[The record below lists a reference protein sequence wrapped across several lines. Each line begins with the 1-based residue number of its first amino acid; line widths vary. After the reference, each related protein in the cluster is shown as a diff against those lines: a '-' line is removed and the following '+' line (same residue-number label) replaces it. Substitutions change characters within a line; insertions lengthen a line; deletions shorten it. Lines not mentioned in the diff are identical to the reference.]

1 MKEKNISPRL
11 LSAADFV
18 RQDAILADIG
28 TDHAYLPLFLLKEG
42 RISRA
47 FSSDINEGPLASARA
62 NAEAAGLSDRIEFT
76 LADGADA
83 LSGKGITDYTICGMG
98 GELIADIIARAPDM
112 HKAGVRLIL
121 QPMTRRGELV
131 KYLYSHGFSVECE
144 AYSKDAGKHYVTL
157 VVGFSGECLE
167 ISEICAEFGVSTTPC
182 QNYEAKIGYLKA
194 KKEVFEK
201 RARGIG
207 KSKSGG
213 GVDYSAHIAYID
225 KMIKEAEAK
234 KL

>member
-28 TDHAYLPLFLLKEG
+28 TDHAYLPLFLLGEG

-47 FSSDINEGPLASARA
+47 FCADINEGPLSTARA
-62 NAEAAGLSDRIEFT
+62 NAEAAGLADRIEFT

-83 LSGKGITDYTICGMG
+83 LSGRGITDYTICGMG
-98 GELIADIIARAPDM
+98 GELIADIIDRAPEM
-112 HKAGVRLIL
+112 HTAGVRLIL

-131 KYLYSHGFSVECE
+131 RYLYSHGFSVECE
-144 AYSKDAGKHYVTL
+144 AYSKDAGKFYVALIVSFT
-157 VVGFSGECLE
+157 GECREVGE
-167 ISEICAEFGVSTTPC
+167 IEAEFGISATPC
-182 QNYEAKIGYLKA
+182 QNSEAKLGYLRA
-194 KKEVFEK
+194 KRLVFEK
-201 RARGIG
+201 RIRGVE
-207 KSKSGG
+207 KSRCGG
-213 GVDYSAHIAYID
+213 ADYSAHVAYID
-225 KMIKEAEAK
+225 KMIKEAEAR

>member
-28 TDHAYLPLFLLKEG
+28 TDHAYLPLFLLGEG

-47 FSSDINEGPLASARA
+47 FCSDINEGPLASARA
-62 NAEAAGLSDRIEFT
+62 NAEALGLADRIEFT

-83 LSGKGITDYTICGMG
+83 LSGRGITDYTICGMG
-98 GELIADIIARAPDM
+98 GELIADIIARAPEM
-112 HKAGVRLIL
+112 RAPEVRLIL

-144 AYSKDAGKHYVTL
+144 AYSRDAGKYYVALIVRYT
-157 VVGFSGECLE
+157 GECRK
-167 ISEICAEFGVSTTPC
+167 ISDFEAEFGVSATPC
-182 QNYEAKIGYLKA
+182 QNSEAKIGYLRA
-194 KKEVFEK
+194 KRLVYEK
-201 RARGIG
+201 RAAGVE
-207 KSKSGG
+207 KSKRG
-213 GVDYSAHIAYID
+213 GVDYSAHVAYID

-234 KL
+234 VL

>member
-28 TDHAYLPLFLLKEG
+28 TDHAYLPLFLLGEG

-47 FSSDINEGPLASARA
+47 FCSDINEGPLASARA
-62 NAEAAGLSDRIEFT
+62 NAESRGLADRIEFT

-98 GELIADIIARAPDM
+98 GELIADIIARAPEM
-112 HKAGVRLIL
+112 HAPEVRLIL
-121 QPMTRRGELV
+121 QPMTRRGELT
-131 KYLYSHGFSVECE
+131 KYLYSEGFSVECE
-144 AYSKDAGKHYVTL
+144 AYSRDAGKYYVALKVHFT
-157 VVGFSGECLE
+157 GERRE
-167 ISEICAEFGVSTTPC
+167 ISEFEAEFGLSATPC
-182 QNYEAKIGYLKA
+182 KNSEAKIGYLKA
-194 KKEVFEK
+194 KKQVFEK
-201 RARGIG
+201 RAKGVQMSRA
-207 KSKSGG
+207 G
-213 GVDYSAHIAYID
+213 GVDYSAHLAYID
-225 KMIKEAEAK
+225 KMIEEAE

>member
-47 FSSDINEGPLASARA
+47 YCSDINEGPLASARA

-98 GELIADIIARAPDM
+98 GELIADIIERAPEM
-112 HKAGVRLIL
+112 RSSEVRLIL

-131 KYLYSHGFSVECE
+131 KYLYSHGFEVERE
-144 AYSKDAGKHYVTL
+144 AYSKDAGKFYVAL
-157 VVGFSGECLE
+157 IVGFSGECRELSELE
-167 ISEICAEFGVSTTPC
+167 AEFGLSATPC
-182 QNYEAKIGYLKA
+182 QNPEAKIGYLKA
-194 KKEVFEK
+194 KRQVFKK
-201 RARGIG
+201 RVIG
-207 KSKSGG
+207 VEKSKCG
-213 GVDYSAHIAYID
+213 GVDYSAHLAYID
-225 KMIKEAEAK
+225 EMIKEAEAK

>member
-28 TDHAYLPLFLLKEG
+28 TDHAYLPLFLLGEG

-62 NAEAAGLSDRIEFT
+62 NAEAAGLSDRIEFA

-83 LSGKGITDYTICGMG
+83 LSGRGITDYTICGMG
-98 GELIADIIARAPDM
+98 GELIADIIARAPEM
-112 HKAGVRLIL
+112 HTPEVRLIL
-121 QPMTRRGELV
+121 QPMTRRGELA

-144 AYSKDAGKHYVTL
+144 AYSRDAGKYYVTL
-157 VVGFSGECLE
+157 LVSFTGECRE
-167 ISEICAEFGVSTTPC
+167 ISDFEAEFGVSTTPC
-182 QNYEAKIGYLKA
+182 RNSEAKIGYLRA
-194 KKEVFEK
+194 KRQVYEK
-201 RARGIG
+201 RARGIE
-207 KSKSGG
+207 KSRAG
-213 GVDYSAHIAYID
+213 GVDYSAHLAYID
-225 KMIKEAEAK
+225 KMIEEAER
-234 KL
+234 L